1 MAKTVGD
8 LLIKLGVDG
17 IEGVSALKGS
27 LRQLSQATRLS
38 DKDIEKLTSGIK
50 NYSRVA
56 GSSEKAIRGQV
67 AALKGLREQAQ
78 IGGKAYND
86 LARDIERYEK
96 KLRSAGNASEETGK
110 KVATAA
116 QLLAQFPARKPSAF
130 SAQINQLNKDL
141 ADLKVNSDAY
151 VLQLR
156 KIQEREDAFR
166 QAQARQSVIARAQTA
181 AGGLVDI
188 RAAIPIDTALP
199 KTTAALSLRV
209 SELKTKLQDLD
220 FTSNQYRDTQREILG
235 IEKQLAEIGN
245 RRIEAIKGVTDQQ
258 RRAEQLAERSR
269 GRKQRLLANQSAADA
284 EYNAA
289 LGAHIAA
296 PAMPTRELSNLY
308 KSIGQI
314 SAAGMA
320 REVEMMG
327 NSYRKV
333 AGDINLAARAG
344 GNSIAS
350 LQGQRVA
357 FENLRNV
364 LDPTSREFRQVSR
377 QIQALDKRLG
387 KLTQTT
393 SRFSK
398 ANLLQGAGA
407 IASAG
412 IFGGPLGALGAG
424 AGFALGGP
432 AGAVLGAG
440 VGAAADSLRQQLAQ
454 LAEYTTQLNLAKQTL
469 ALAANGQEEYNK
481 LLKTARSI
489 SQDYA
494 ISLKETIGGFS
505 QVAVAA
511 RANNLTLKET
521 ETIFRGLVS
530 AGIAFGKSQQDIDA
544 IVRATVQVLSK
555 GKLSAE
561 ELQGQIGERL
571 PGAVAKFA
579 EATGRSLPQ
588 LAADLKAGTVQISDF
603 VDFSRKNLLDYDKV
617 AQLIADGPEKA
628 GARLKLA
635 LDESVENF
643 GGFFLRVGAGFQDLF
658 KGIVDFA
665 NDNVD
670 VIQNMIVDFVIAAEK
685 IQLTFANLA
694 VNIQKTL
701 GPVLGG
707 IVGLFGRGVDA
718 VYESVQRERE
728 LQAGGFDAQ
737 KALENA
743 RAAALNVVGP
753 LGTFDPRYE
762 QAERE
767 AYNVELQS
775 ALLRGRKRLEGT
787 AQGRVDDSAE
797 RRAQIKE
804 RFGFKPF
811 AYGDYR
817 TGQTLP
823 GSEDG
828 TDTAKPPKDID
839 AATRDALIA
848 QLGLRERG
856 LTLTR
861 QQIEEAAK
869 LAREAA
875 NLLPPNKR
883 LVELEKIRIG
893 TANQLFRLE
902 QDQHRKAVEK
912 FRLQERIN
920 QLYEQAKRPLESIVQ
935 RVKDKVNGD
944 KMYKRLLSEGINPE
958 LAKELVNLEK
968 AFNASLRMLDVRI
981 ENLKA
986 EKTITGLSAERLQ
999 QIEDEIDA
1007 LERRKKVL
1015 EGDKKEAEG
1024 DLKGTI
1030 KEPTFMEGLDQA
1042 IKDQEDALKK
1052 LIDPLN
1058 QVKEAANAI
1067 GEAFKTSFRGIID
1080 GSMTAREALANFF
1093 QSIADHFADMAAEI
1107 AAEAVKLAALKFVQM
1122 IVSSFVSPQIG
1133 SGTGAPVP
1141 GATAP
1146 NGQPY
1151 FGPAFAQGGYVQG
1164 GFRAFS
1170 QGGVVSKPTLGMVG
1184 EGGEPEYII
1193 PASKMRE
1200 SMARYSRGARGSA
1213 VIPETGASGTSGE
1226 GGGTAVAAP
1235 IDVRYTVERIN
1246 NVDYVTA
1253 EQFQAGMRQAANQ
1266 GAKQGEQ
1273 QTLKRLQM
1281 SGSTRKR
1288 LGM

>member
-1 MAKTVGD
+1 MAKTLEE

-17 IEGVSALKGS
+17 IDEVKQLKGS
-27 LRQLSQATRLS
+27 LRQLQQTAKIS
-38 DKDIEKLTSGIK
+38 DQDIEKLAKGIK
-50 NYSRVA
+50 NYTRVV
-56 GSSEKAIRGQV
+56 GTSEKAVRGQI
-67 AALKGLREQAQ
+67 AALKGAREQAQ

-86 LARDIERYEK
+86 LTRDIERYEK
-96 KLRSAGNASEETGK
+96 RLKSVGNTSEEAGK
-110 KVATAA
+110 KVLSAA
-116 QLLAQFPARKPSAF
+116 QILAQFPARKPSAF

-141 ADLKVNSDAY
+141 ADLKVNTDAY

-156 KIQEREDAFR
+156 KIQEREDSFR

-181 AGGLVDI
+181 AGAVVDP
-188 RAAIPIDTALP
+188 RAAITISTALP

-209 SELKTKLQDLD
+209 SELKENLQNLD
-220 FTSNQYRDTQREILG
+220 FTSNQYRDTQREILS
-235 IEKQLAEIGN
+235 IEKQLADATN
-245 RRIEAIKGVTDQQ
+245 QRIEAIKGVTEQQ

-269 GRKQRLLANQSAADA
+269 GRKQRLLANQAAADA

-296 PAMPTRELSNLY
+296 PAMPARQLSSLY
-308 KSIGQI
+308 QSISQI

-333 AGDINLAARAG
+333 AADINLAARAG
-344 GNSIAS
+344 GNSISS
-350 LQGQRVA
+350 LQGQRIA
-357 FENLRNV
+357 FDSLRNV

-377 QIQALDKRLG
+377 QIEVLDKRLG
-387 KLTQTT
+387 KLTRT
-393 SRFSK
+393 SKRFSK
-398 ANLLQGAGA
+398 ANLVQGAGA

-432 AGAVLGAG
+432 AGAVVGAG
-440 VGAAADSLRQQLAQ
+440 VGAVADSIRQQLAQ

-571 PGAVAKFA
+571 PGAVARFA

-588 LAADLKAGTVQISDF
+588 LAKDLKAGTVQISDF

-670 VIQNMIVDFVIAAEK
+670 VIQDMIVDFVIAAEK
-685 IQLTFANLA
+685 IQLTFGNLA

-701 GPVLGG
+701 GPVLSG

-718 VYESVQRERE
+718 IYEGVQRERE

-787 AQGRVDDSAE
+787 RQERVDDSAE

-804 RFGFKPF
+804 ELGFKPF
-811 AYGDYR
+811 AFGDYR

-823 GSEDG
+823 GSGSTEDG
-828 TDTAKPPKDID
+828 PSPAKDID
-839 AATRDALIA
+839 AATRDARIA
-848 QLGLRERG
+848 ALGLRERG
-856 LTLTR
+856 IKLTKQEIIDAAKLA
-861 QQIEEAAK
+861 EEAAK
-869 LAREAA
+869 L
-875 NLLPPNKR
+875 LPPNLQ
-883 LVELEKIRIG
+883 LVKIEEIRINKN
-893 TANQLFRLE
+893 NQLFRLK
-902 QDQHRKAVEK
+902 QDQDRQAEEDKRKTKEQNDLLDRQYEIQLKANRTLQDARNAVTLMSQEERQRIEINRQVAGFIK
-912 FRLQERIN
+912 EYAGVLSSEELHAAMTQFR
-920 QLYEQAKRPLESIVQ
+920 A
-935 RVKDKVNGD
+935 D
-944 KMYKRLLSEGINPE
+944 
-958 LAKELVNLEK
+958 LEK
-968 AFNASLRMLDVRI
+968 ANSASFKFKQGLREVF
-981 ENLKA
+981 
-986 EKTITGLSAERLQ
+986 
-999 QIEDEIDA
+999 DEA
-1007 LERRKKVL
+1007 MNV
-1015 EGDKKEAEG
+1015 
-1024 DLKGTI
+1024 
-1030 KEPTFMEGLDQA
+1030 
-1042 IKDQEDALKK
+1042 
-1052 LIDPLN
+1052 
-1058 QVKEAANAI
+1058 
-1067 GEAFKTSFRGIID
+1067 
-1080 GSMTAREALANFF
+1080 
-1093 QSIADHFADMAAEI
+1093 
-1107 AAEAVKLAALKFVQM
+1107 AEAVGEVGVNAVNSL
-1122 IVSSFVSPQIG
+1122 G
-1133 SGTGAPVP
+1133 D
-1141 GATAP
+1141 
-1146 NGQPY
+1146 
-1151 FGPAFAQGGYVQG
+1151 AFADFVTTGKANFRDFANSVISDLARIFARKALFQGLSLIPGVGSFLGLTG
-1164 GFRAFS
+1164 GGASAQSPDPLTKDFLIAGKGAAFAKNKIVPYAM
-1170 QGGVVSKPTLGMVG
+1170 GGIVNKPTLFQYANGGSGRFGLMG
-1184 EGGEPEYII
+1184 E
-1193 PASKMRE
+1193 A
-1200 SMARYSRGARGSA
+1200 GAEAILPLRRGSNGKLG
-1213 VIPETGASGTSGE
+1213 VEASGGAM
-1226 GGGTAVAAP
+1226 GN
-1235 IDVRYTVERIN
+1235 ITV
-1246 NVDYVTA
+1246 NVDA
-1253 EQFQAGMRQAANQ
+1253 AGSSVEGDASQANQ
-1266 GAKQGEQ
+1266 LGKAIGIAVQQELVKQ
-1273 QTLKRLQM
+1273 KRPGGLLA
-1281 SGSTRKR
+1281 S
-1288 LGM
+1288 